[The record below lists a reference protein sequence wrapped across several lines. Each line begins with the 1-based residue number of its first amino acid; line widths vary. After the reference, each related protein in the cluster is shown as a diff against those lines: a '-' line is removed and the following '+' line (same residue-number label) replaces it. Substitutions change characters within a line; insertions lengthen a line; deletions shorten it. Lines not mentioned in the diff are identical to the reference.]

1 MALATVL
8 RDLVKAGGS
17 RMMKSYRFG
26 SFSSAGSRSN
36 TLAAT
41 QSTAPVRPLRA
52 ALARAISTADSDTS
66 TAVTCFAP
74 PIAAFRAKDPVWV
87 KQSSTVL
94 PRAMRP
100 TARRLYFWSRK
111 NPVFWPFTTST

>member
-1 MALATVL
+1 MALATVF

-17 RMMKSYRFG
+17 RMMKSYFTG
-26 SFSSAGSRSN
+26 SRSRAGSRSN

-41 QSTAPVRPLRA
+41 QSTISERPLRA

-74 PIAAFRAKDPVWV
+74 PRAAFRAKDPVWV
-87 KQSSTVL
+87 KQSSTVF
-94 PRAMRP
+94 PRARRP
-100 TARRLYFWSRK
+100 TARRLYF
-111 NPVFWPFTTST
+111 